1 MNLGDLGRKLCTE
14 DGETQV
20 PFSKKGKSFEV
31 VRNGLL
37 KNTDPFVVKPLCPS
51 GTELSLFPMRKN
63 HRSNCLPS

>member
-37 KNTDPFVVKPLCPS
+37 KIQIHLWLSLCVPQ
-51 GTELSLFPMRKN
+51 ELSCHF
-63 HRSNCLPS
+63 SQ